1 MKLKLKLEKNLW
13 QKLFLVVNMK
23 LFKYVSSERIDILED
38 GFIRFTQPQMLND
51 PCEFK
56 PVISSLK
63 NESQINKE
71 LCNDKLNQVLDEGID
86 KLPIEIREQAKL
98 IFSNNEFRNHVVAN
112 VSEEAKNLIQ
122 NNHVIGDI
130 NKRMHSVFEKN
141 IGILSLSGTNNNM
154 LMWSH
159 YADGH
164 AGFVMEFDYKNSFFD
179 QRKSKDDKFRHVVK
193 VKYQDASTYNLHD
206 MNLEDLIT
214 KSREWEYENEYRMV
228 VALQDVNKVIDDD
241 IYLFKLP
248 FDVIKSIIF
257 GVKSSNALKNRVK
270 NILKSKEKNHI
281 TLFQSKIING
291 GLEFKIVNL
300 L

>member
-1 MKLKLKLEKNLW
+1 
-13 QKLFLVVNMK
+13 
-23 LFKYVSSERIDILED
+23 
-38 GFIRFTQPQMLND
+38 
-51 PCEFK
+51 
-56 PVISSLK
+56 
-63 NESQINKE
+63 
-71 LCNDKLNQVLDEGID
+71 
-86 KLPIEIREQAKL
+86 
-98 IFSNNEFRNHVVAN
+98 
-112 VSEEAKNLIQ
+112 
-122 NNHVIGDI
+122 
-130 NKRMHSVFEKN
+130 
-141 IGILSLSGTNNNM
+141 
-154 LMWSH
+154 
-159 YADGH
+159 
-164 AGFVMEFDYKNSFFD
+164 MEFDYKNSFFD